1 MKRFITALAALAI
14 GLSASTIA
22 HADKLADIISKGV
35 VRIGVPID
43 VPPFGSQ
50 DENRNP
56 VGFDIDLAQLVGK
69 ALGVQVEMQQITGA
83 NRIPYLLTDKIDIVI
98 AVMGLTPERAKQIMF
113 SAPYA
118 DTYNAVYGAKATN
131 VHAAA
136 DTGDLKIAV
145 AKGTTQDLTLTQMN
159 PNANFMRTED
169 DATSLQA
176 YLSGQADLLATNSL
190 VVLDLAKK
198 NPGVEFEE
206 KFILD
211 RGPAHMGVQMGE
223 QNLLNWLNSFIYASS
238 LNGDLD
244 ALHRK
249 WLDRPFVMLPTL

>member
-1 MKRFITALAALAI
+1 MRKIIIALAALAMSI
-14 GLSASTIA
+14 SASSLA

-35 VRIGVPID
+35 VRIGVPVD

-56 VGFDIDLAQLVGK
+56 VGFDVELAGLVGK
-69 ALGVQVEMQQITGA
+69 ALGVKVELQQITGA

-113 SAPYA
+113 TAPYA
-118 DTYNAVYGAKATN
+118 DTYNAVYGAKATA
-131 VHAAA
+131 VDSAGK
-136 DTGDLKIAV
+136 TGSLKIAV
-145 AKGTTQDLTLTQMN
+145 TKGTTQDLTLSAMN
-159 PNANFMRTED
+159 PDAVLMRTED
-169 DATSLQA
+169 DATAMQA

-190 VVLDLAKK
+190 VMLDVAKK
-198 NPGVEFEE
+198 NPKVEFDE

-244 ALHRK
+244 KLHRK
-249 WLDRPFVMLPTL
+249 FLDRPFVMLPTL